1 MIYFFNNLILLDIME
16 TFLGTMILG
25 LSSFWVSIVLLSLC
39 SVAFS
44 VWMLIDCIKR
54 EESDFKDKT
63 LWTILLAVG
72 LILGYNLIL
81 SVIYYFVVK
90 RELDK

>member
-1 MIYFFNNLILLDIME
+1 ME
-16 TFLGTMILG
+16 AFLGILTLG
-25 LSSFWVSIVLLSLC
+25 FAWFWILVMLLSLC

-44 VWMLIDCIKR
+44 IWMLIDCIRR
-54 EESDFKDKT
+54 EESNFKDKT

-72 LILGYNLIL
+72 LFLGYSLII
-81 SVIYYFVVK
+81 SVVYYFVVK

>member
-1 MIYFFNNLILLDIME
+1 MCLME
-16 TFLGTMILG
+16 AFLGILTLG
-25 LSSFWVSIVLLSLC
+25 FAWFWILVILFSFC

-44 VWMLIDCIKR
+44 IWMLIDCIKR
-54 EESDFKDKT
+54 EESNFKDKT

-72 LILGYNLIL
+72 LFLGYSLII

>member
-1 MIYFFNNLILLDIME
+1 ME
-16 TFLGTMILG
+16 AFLGILTLG
-25 LSSFWVSIVLLSLC
+25 FAWFWILIMLISLC

-44 VWMLIDCIKR
+44 VWMLIDCIRR
-54 EESDFKDKT
+54 EESNFKDKT

-72 LILGYNLIL
+72 LFLGYSLII

-90 RELDK
+90 REMDK

>member
-1 MIYFFNNLILLDIME
+1 ME
-16 TFLGTMILG
+16 AFLGILTLG
-25 LSSFWVSIVLLSLC
+25 FAWFWVLVILFAFCSL
-39 SVAFS
+39 AFS
-44 VWMLIDCIKR
+44 IWMLIDCVKR
-54 EESDFKDKT
+54 EESNFKDKT

-72 LILGYNLIL
+72 LFLGYSLII

>member
-1 MIYFFNNLILLDIME
+1 ME
-16 TFLGTMILG
+16 AFLGILTLG
-25 LSSFWVSIVLLSLC
+25 FAWFWIFIMLISLC

-44 VWMLIDCIKR
+44 IWMLVDCIKR
-54 EESDFKDKT
+54 EESNFKDKT

-72 LILGYNLIL
+72 LFLGYSLII
-81 SVIYYFVVK
+81 SVVYYFVVK